1 MKPLRVRDL
10 PILFFKNEC
19 NKIDL
24 EKTILDCGAG
34 GIRPPLALFYNDGYK
49 TAGIEILDSQI
60 ERAITYEKEN
70 KMELNI
76 IKGDMRKLPYEDNSF
91 NFVFSFHTIFHMNKK
106 DVEIA
111 MKEMERV
118 LAPGGLIFIDFPP
131 YESIGYGIGE
141 EVRPG
146 EFVQTEGGEE
156 ILHSYYTDDE
166 ADAYFTNFDIKIK
179 RKWQLLKCDS
189 WVDGV
194 GMLEYIA
201 QKK

>member
-1 MKPLRVRDL
+1 MKPLHVRDL

-24 EKTILDCGAG
+24 EKTVLDCGAG
-34 GIRPPLALFYNDGYK
+34 GRRPPLALFYNDGYK

-60 ERAITYEKEN
+60 KRAIKYEKEN
-70 KMELNI
+70 NMKLNI
-76 IKGDMRKLPYEDNSF
+76 IKGDMRELPYEDNTF
-91 NFVFSFHTIFHMNKK
+91 NFVFSFHTIFHLPKK
-106 DVEIA
+106 EVEKA
-111 MKEMERV
+111 LKEMDRV
-118 LAPGGLIFIDFPP
+118 LAPGGLIFVDFPP
-131 YESIGYGIGE
+131 YESLGYGIGE

-146 EFVQTEGGEE
+146 EFMQIMDGEE
-156 ILHSYYTDDE
+156 VLHSYYTDDE
-166 ADAYFTNFDIKIK
+166 ADAYFANYDIKIK

-194 GMLEYIA
+194 AMLEYIA

>member
-1 MKPLRVRDL
+1 MKPLHVRDL
-10 PILFFKNEC
+10 PVLFFKNEC

-24 EKTILDCGAG
+24 ERTVLDCGAG
-34 GIRPPLALFYNDGYK
+34 GRRPPLALFYEDGYK
-49 TAGIEILDSQI
+49 TAGIEILQSQI
-60 ERAITYEKEN
+60 DKATSYAKSN
-70 KMELNI
+70 NMDLNI
-76 IKGDMRKLPYEDNSF
+76 ILGDMKKLPYADNSF
-91 NFVFSFHTIFHMNKK
+91 NFVFSFHTIFHMPKK
-106 DVEIA
+106 EIEIA
-111 MKEMERV
+111 IKEMERV

-131 YESIGYGIGE
+131 HNTLGYGEGE

-146 EFVQTEGGEE
+146 EFLQIEEGED

-166 ADAYFTNFDIKIK
+166 ADVYFTNFDIKIK